1 MIVPMLVLSGFSAYY
16 AYLYG
21 VTGQIFNLNLP
32 TVWYGIASVN
42 KLIILKFL
50 IIYLFY
56 FIKFK

>member
-1 MIVPMLVLSGFSAYY
+1 MLVLSGFSAYY

>member
-21 VTGQIFNLNLP
+21 VPGQIFNLNLP